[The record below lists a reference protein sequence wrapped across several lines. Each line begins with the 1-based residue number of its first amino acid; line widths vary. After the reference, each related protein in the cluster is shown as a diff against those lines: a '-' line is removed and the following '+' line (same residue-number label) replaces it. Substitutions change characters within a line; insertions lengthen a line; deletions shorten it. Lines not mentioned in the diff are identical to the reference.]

1 MSILDNVKV
10 GDKVLRRTTY
20 YKQIS
25 TVTKITATQ
34 IHVKDNLD
42 GTAIY
47 KFDKKGKG
55 LAIPKFSISFI
66 EPLTKEVED
75 EMKLESLRNRVK
87 NKLQN
92 FIPQVD
98 SFTQKQCNE
107 TINFLLKT
115 IRKE

>member
-1 MSILDNVKV
+1 MSILDELQV
-10 GDKVLRRTTY
+10 GDKVIRRTTY

-25 TVTKITATQ
+25 IIVKITPTQ
-34 IHVKDNLD
+34 IHVKDNN
-42 GTAIY
+42 GSTAIY
-47 KFDKKGKG
+47 KFDKNGRG
-55 LAIPKFSISFI
+55 IAIPKFSISFI

-75 EMKLESLRNRVK
+75 ELKLESLRSRVK
-87 NKLQN
+87 NRLQN